1 MKDKGTLFKP
11 DMAKAADEGRKTQ
24 TRRIMKVQPPGD
36 GYQLITCI
44 STTSD
49 KRYEGKSHWAKVDGL
64 NIIDDHGQYFT
75 PPYAIGQRLYLKETH
90 YRHGYWVRNGKT
102 KTGKR
107 AWCFVGSTKPEE
119 WLFEPPDFAR
129 VEQDSYH
136 TIGWYKRSKLF
147 MPKRFAR
154 RWYVVTAVRAE
165 RLQDISDED
174 AQDEGIPNTY
184 RDGVCR
190 WRYLTREDAGCNNPI
205 GPFKELWESIHG
217 PGSWGR
223 NPYVWCIC
231 FQKSKKE
238 VG

>member
-1 MKDKGTLFKP
+1 MKDKGILLKP

-24 TRRIMKVQPPGD
+24 TRRIKK
-36 GYQLITCI
+36 
-44 STTSD
+44 SD
-49 KRYEGKSHWAKVDGL
+49 KC
-64 NIIDDHGQYFT
+64 
-75 PPYAIGQRLYLKETH
+75 PYAVGQRLYLKETH

-154 RWYVVTAVRAE
+154 RWFVVTAVRAE
-165 RLQDISDED
+165 RLQDISDAD
-174 AQDEGIPNTY
+174 AIAEGLPTIE
-184 RDGVCR
+184 C
-190 WRYLTREDAGCNNPI
+190 DATAGYVNGKPVKMFAC
-205 GPFKELWESIHG
+205 LWESIHG
-217 PGSWGR
+217 PGSWEM
-223 NPYVWCIC
+223 NPWNWVVT
-231 FQKSKKE
+231 FEKE
-238 VG
+238 

>member
-1 MKDKGTLFKP
+1 MKDKGILFKP
-11 DMAKAADEGRKTQ
+11 DMVKAADEGRKTQ
-24 TRRIMKVQPPGD
+24 TRRIITRRHLYCQPHQTVED
-36 GYQLITCI
+36 VIAELKYNQ
-44 STTSD
+44 
-49 KRYEGKSHWAKVDGL
+49 EGLL
-64 NIIDDHGQYFT
+64 NCC
-75 PPYAIGQRLYLKETH
+75 PYVVGQRLYLKETH
-90 YRHGYWVRNGKT
+90 YRYGKWVKNGKT
-102 KTGKR
+102 KTDKQ
-107 AWCFVGSTKPEE
+107 AWRFVGATKPEE
-119 WLFEPPDFAR
+119 WLFESPDFAR
-129 VEQDSYH
+129 VEDMFRREN
-136 TIGWYKRSKLF
+136 GWYKRSPLF

>member
-136 TIGWYKRSKLF
+136 TIGWYRRSPLF

-154 RWYVVTAVRAE
+154 RWFRVTAVRVE
-165 RLQDISDED
+165 RLQDITPQD
-174 AQDEGIPNTY
+174 AAKEGVIHNETTICLAT
-184 RDGVCR
+184 VNMF
-190 WRYLTREDAGCNNPI
+190 EM
-205 GPFKELWESIHG
+205 LWESIHG

-238 VG
+238 L